1 MWAGYDS
8 VVPRFIFLQQK
19 RSACI
24 SSLQN
29 FASVTHLLERLP
41 ISRRLLLISLAYTMP
56 IAVLLYFVVDGINQD
71 IRFSTLEKYGNAY
84 QRPLALLLEHLPHH
98 HRMGRRALAGD
109 SGQQSSLAAK
119 QAEIDQA
126 FALLQRV
133 DSQHAADLQFTRE
146 ELARRNRPEALPAKV
161 QQEWEVLKKDVLF
174 ASLGS
179 SDAAHGRLL
188 ERVLLMIKHAG
199 DTSNL
204 ILDPDLDSYYLM
216 DSTLLA
222 LPETQRRYAMAL
234 EAFEEL
240 SRQTALKIA
249 DRVKLAVLASQFASD
264 LGRISVD
271 CDTACVEDQNFY
283 GRMQS
288 LQSGLQ
294 PALKRYDAVA
304 QPVLQTLARIQEAR
318 SDFDAAPLVK
328 LLIQQ
333 TDAAREAS
341 FTLWREIA
349 GWLDEL
355 LDRRL
360 DHYRHLRAIALSLA
374 ALAWLAAVGL
384 VVLITR
390 SIAGPLRR
398 AVGMLDTAS
407 DEVALGVEEI
417 SRSSES
423 LAASTQEQAAS
434 LEEAVSSVGVITD
447 MTRQNAADAGLA
459 NTKSSVAADVAQ
471 RSKPSIVRMSLAM
484 DAIKNSTDK
493 TTQVVKTISEIA
505 FQTNLLALNAAVE
518 AARAGQAGQG
528 FAVVAEEV
536 RSLAKRCAE
545 SARSTTDLIEQ
556 VKESTRN
563 GITVAEG
570 VAGML
575 EEITSSSEEAAALI
589 AKVAAANVQQADGI
603 GQLNRAFE
611 QMNNVT
617 QSNAASAVQTASA
630 SAQITAQ
637 ARELS
642 DLADSLTAVV
652 EGQGHRSL

>member
-1 MWAGYDS
+1 
-8 VVPRFIFLQQK
+8 
-19 RSACI
+19 
-24 SSLQN
+24 
-29 FASVTHLLERLP
+29 
-41 ISRRLLLISLAYTMP
+41 
-56 IAVLLYFVVDGINQD
+56 
-71 IRFSTLEKYGNAY
+71 
-84 QRPLALLLEHLPHH
+84 
-98 HRMGRRALAGD
+98 
-109 SGQQSSLAAK
+109 
-119 QAEIDQA
+119 
-126 FALLQRV
+126 
-133 DSQHAADLQFTRE
+133 
-146 ELARRNRPEALPAKV
+146 
-161 QQEWEVLKKDVLF
+161 
-174 ASLGS
+174 
-179 SDAAHGRLL
+179 
-188 ERVLLMIKHAG
+188 
-199 DTSNL
+199 
-204 ILDPDLDSYYLM
+204 
-216 DSTLLA
+216 
-222 LPETQRRYAMAL
+222 
-234 EAFEEL
+234 
-240 SRQTALKIA
+240 
-249 DRVKLAVLASQFASD
+249 
-264 LGRISVD
+264 
-271 CDTACVEDQNFY
+271 
-283 GRMQS
+283 
-288 LQSGLQ
+288 
-294 PALKRYDAVA
+294 
-304 QPVLQTLARIQEAR
+304 
-318 SDFDAAPLVK
+318 
-328 LLIQQ
+328 
-333 TDAAREAS
+333 
-341 FTLWREIA
+341 
-349 GWLDEL
+349 
-355 LDRRL
+355 
-360 DHYRHLRAIALSLA
+360 
-374 ALAWLAAVGL
+374 
-384 VVLITR
+384 
-390 SIAGPLRR
+390 
-398 AVGMLDTAS
+398 LDTAS

-434 LEEAVSSVGVITD
+434 LEEAVSSVGIITD

-471 RSKPSIVRMSLAM
+471 RSKPSMVRMSLAM

>member
-1 MWAGYDS
+1 M
-8 VVPRFIFLQQK
+8 PRALCLLQQ
-19 RSACI
+19 RSAYI
-24 SSLQN
+24 SSRQN
-29 FASVTHLLERLP
+29 SPSVTHLFERLP

-84 QRPLALLLEHLPHH
+84 QRPLALLLEHLPQHQ
-98 HRMGRRALAGD
+98 RMSRRALAGVG
-109 SGQQSSLAAK
+109 GQQSSLAPK
-119 QAEIDQA
+119 QTQIDQA
-126 FALLQRV
+126 FALLKSV
-133 DSQHAADLQFTRE
+133 DSQHASDLQFTPE
-146 ELARRNRPEALPAKV
+146 ELARRNRQEALPAKV
-161 QQEWEVLKKDVLF
+161 QQEWESLKKDVLV
-174 ASLGS
+174 SPSGS
-179 SDAAHGRLL
+179 GDAAHGRLL

-234 EAFEEL
+234 AAFEEL
-240 SRQTALKIA
+240 SPQQSLAIA

-264 LGRISVD
+264 LGRIAAD
-271 CDTACVEDQNFY
+271 CETTGVEDQNFY
-283 GRMQS
+283 GVLQS
-288 LQSGLQ
+288 LQAGLQ
-294 PALKRYDAVA
+294 PAFKRYDAVA
-304 QPVLQTLARIQEAR
+304 QPMLQTLARIQESR
-318 SDFDAAPLVK
+318 SDFNAAPLVE

-341 FTLWREIA
+341 FTLWREVV
-349 GWLDEL
+349 GWLDGL

-360 DHYRHLRAIALSLA
+360 DHYRSLRAIALSVA

-471 RSKPSIVRMSLAM
+471 RSKPSMVRMSLAM

-518 AARAGQAGQG
+518 AARAGDAGRG
-528 FAVVAEEV
+528 FAVVAQEV
-536 RSLAKRCAE
+536 RTLAKRSAE
-545 SARSTTDLIEQ
+545 AARDTATLIEDSGTRAGTG
-556 VKESTRN
+556 VKLVSSVEDVFSRIV
-563 GITVAEG
+563 GGSREVAQLLTEISQATKDQSSAIHS
-570 VAGML
+570 VAGSMQD
-575 EEITSSSEEAAALI
+575 IDQATQANAAAGEELS
-589 AKVAAANVQQADGI
+589 AAATETN
-603 GQLNRAFE
+603 E
-611 QMNNVT
+611 QVASIT
-617 QSNAASAVQTASA
+617 TTLSEFRIAA
-630 SAQITAQ
+630 
-637 ARELS
+637 
-642 DLADSLTAVV
+642 
-652 EGQGHRSL
+652 

>member
-1 MWAGYDS
+1 M
-8 VVPRFIFLQQK
+8 PRALCLLQQ
-19 RSACI
+19 RSAYI
-24 SSLQN
+24 SSRQN
-29 FASVTHLLERLP
+29 SPSVTHLFERLP

-84 QRPLALLLEHLPHH
+84 QRPLALLLEHLPQHQ
-98 HRMGRRALAGD
+98 RMSRRALAGVG
-109 SGQQSSLAAK
+109 GQQSSLAPK
-119 QAEIDQA
+119 QTQIDQA
-126 FALLQRV
+126 FALLKSV
-133 DSQHAADLQFTRE
+133 DSQHASDLQFTPE
-146 ELARRNRPEALPAKV
+146 ELARRNRQEALPAKV
-161 QQEWEVLKKDVLF
+161 QQEWESLKKDVLV
-174 ASLGS
+174 SPSGS
-179 SDAAHGRLL
+179 GDAAHGRLL

-234 EAFEEL
+234 AAFEEL
-240 SRQTALKIA
+240 SPQQSLAIA
-249 DRVKLAVLASQFASD
+249 DRVKLTVLASQFASD
-264 LGRISVD
+264 LGRIAAD
-271 CDTACVEDQNFY
+271 CETTGVEDQNFY
-283 GRMQS
+283 GVLQS
-288 LQSGLQ
+288 LQAGLQ
-294 PALKRYDAVA
+294 PAFKRYDAVA
-304 QPVLQTLARIQEAR
+304 QPMLQTLARIQESR
-318 SDFDAAPLVK
+318 SDFNAAPLVE

-341 FTLWREIA
+341 FTLWREVV
-349 GWLDEL
+349 GWLDGL

-360 DHYRHLRAIALSLA
+360 DHYRSLRAIALSVA

-471 RSKPSIVRMSLAM
+471 RSKPSMVRMSLAM

-642 DLADSLTAVV
+642 DLADVLTAIV